1 MANQLTL
8 LCANGIYGLH
18 RYASM
23 IAVRTQGK
31 VELANEANRVYN
43 FKKYGANAAEVEA
56 MIRAVADHFGCAEI
70 VAVPGHTTAESRLQT
85 MFGAKLRRV
94 REVEARK
101 YSHKAEIDYRAQAAT
116 LECDALMARHIL
128 VVDDICTTGRTLD
141 FYARY
146 FKNRKTATTLLCIGL
161 NHKMNPVESSHCVEW
176 GISASEAEKPTS
188 EAVPDFPSENISQ
201 FLTRMNGDFDL
212 TNI

>member
-8 LCANGIYGLH
+8 LCADGIFGLH

-56 MIRAVADHFGCAEI
+56 QIRAVAAHFECGEI
-70 VAVPGHTTAESRLQT
+70 VAVPGHTTEPNRLQQ
-85 MFGAKLRRV
+85 MFGAKLRRTADV
-94 REVEARK
+94 QSRK
-101 YSHKAEIDYRAQAAT
+101 YSHKAEIDYREHAAT
-116 LECDALMARHIL
+116 LECDAMEARHLL
-128 VVDDICTTGRTLD
+128 VVDDVCTTGKTLK

-146 FKNRKTATTLLCIGL
+146 FKNRMKAATLLCVGL
-161 NHKMNPVESSHCVEW
+161 YHKMNPAESEHSIAWEIPQAETPGSEPLPDLPTENVEQFI
-176 GISASEAEKPTS
+176 GRMKR
-188 EAVPDFPSENISQ
+188 DFY
-201 FLTRMNGDFDL
+201 L

>member
-1 MANQLTL
+1 MANVLTL

-43 FKKYGANAAEVEA
+43 FKKYGANAMEVEA
-56 MIRAVADHFGCAEI
+56 QIRAVARHFACGEI
-70 VAVPGHTTAESRLQT
+70 VAVPGHATETNRLQQ
-85 MFGAKLRRV
+85 MFGAKLRRIS
-94 REVEARK
+94 EVQSRK
-101 YSHKAEIDYRAQAAT
+101 YNHKAEIDYAAQIRT
-116 LECDALMARHIL
+116 LECDALDAERLL
-128 VVDDICTTGRTLD
+128 VVDDVCTTGKTLE

-146 FKNRKTATTLLCIGL
+146 FKNRKKTATLLCVGL
-161 NHKMNPVESSHCVEW
+161 NHKMKPVESEHCIEW
-176 GISASEAEKPTS
+176 EAPEPPQTES
-188 EAVPDFPSENISQ
+188 TTLPDLPCESVGQ
-201 FLTRMNGDFDL
+201 FIERMNRDFDL